1 MRGMTLPS
9 HRSPHCQVDTG
20 ESRVGSIWDWIRVD
34 MHGAVNKGPLDRLH
48 ATIADGE
55 HKASETGEAPE

>member
-9 HRSPHCQVDTG
+9 HRSPHSQVDTG

-34 MHGAVNKGPLDRLH
+34 MHGAMNRGPLASVARG
-48 ATIADGE
+48 IADDE
-55 HKASETGEAPE
+55 YEASETGGAPE